1 MQAKR
6 KKQQVGVRVSTE
18 RERATQVFHTHLWV
32 TDSHSL
38 SAMVVTSVRVQ
49 IRRPHSI
56 HPNKYVTYTGTGSL
70 SLSTLTYTVV
80 AANTSYQAVYSLR
93 PLSVHVRAST

>member
-32 TDSHSL
+32 TDPHRL
-38 SAMVVTSVRVQ
+38 SAMVVTAVRVQ

-56 HPNKYVTYTGTGSL
+56 HPNKYVTYSSWHFL
-70 SLSTLTYTVV
+70 SLTLTYTVV

>member
-18 RERATQVFHTHLWV
+18 SDDLRVVFHTHLWV

-38 SAMVVTSVRVQ
+38 SAMVVTAVRVQ

-70 SLSTLTYTVV
+70 SLTLTYTVV